1 MTTINYKETVPTP
14 HLKTEVWDDRKLY
27 RLLYDSIT
35 IAVVVLT
42 DEKGNILRW
51 NKGAEN
57 TFGYS
62 QEEVLGCS
70 FSILIEG
77 SFGKPSFLDLVAC
90 CETNSDNSKEG
101 SFVLE
106 CKHSSGQFFPA
117 EVVISKLEPTG
128 LYAIKML
135 DISERTAYQNELKRK
150 TRELEMFLY
159 RSAHDLNAPFSSAQG
174 LIDLIKGESS
184 LVNIRLLMGK
194 LEKTIN
200 CAKVLAEGLEKAS
213 LVNERGRNPEIIDF
227 SMLIGT
233 VLEGLRTL
241 RGTKEIEF
249 QIKEEGSYEFVSNPD
264 LIFAVLRNVIQ
275 NAIQFSLP
283 VEKAHKPF
291 VDIRVSKREIGIEI
305 TVRDNGKGIKG
316 ENIDRI
322 FDMYFKEETREPCE
336 ANGLGLYIVKRII
349 ECLNGNIYV
358 QSSPGV
364 GTNFQIQIPNI
375 PIK

>member
-1 MTTINYKETVPTP
+1 
-14 HLKTEVWDDRKLY
+14 
-27 RLLYDSIT
+27 
-35 IAVVVLT
+35 
-42 DEKGNILRW
+42 
-51 NKGAEN
+51 
-57 TFGYS
+57 
-62 QEEVLGCS
+62 
-70 FSILIEG
+70 
-77 SFGKPSFLDLVAC
+77 
-90 CETNSDNSKEG
+90 
-101 SFVLE
+101 
-106 CKHSSGQFFPA
+106 
-117 EVVISKLEPTG
+117 
-128 LYAIKML
+128 
-135 DISERTAYQNELKRK
+135 
-150 TRELEMFLY
+150 
-159 RSAHDLNAPFSSAQG
+159 
-174 LIDLIKGESS
+174 
-184 LVNIRLLMGK
+184 
-194 LEKTIN
+194 
-200 CAKVLAEGLEKAS
+200 
-213 LVNERGRNPEIIDF
+213 
-227 SMLIGT
+227 MLIGT